1 MDTQERLKE
10 RVVEAVSAFQRDQM
24 SVSPES
30 VSVDFHSHCVVVTLQ
45 GASCPAE
52 RDYARE
58 RRGREM
64 LGRFYEELFNAT
76 KPALELAIAEIL
88 GRPVQRSRFTVDSES
103 GDGIILFT
111 LA

>member
-1 MDTQERLKE
+1 MDTQERLKQQ
-10 RVVEAVSAFQRDQM
+10 VVDAVGTFQRDQM

-30 VSVDFHSHCVVVTLQ
+30 VSVDFHAHCVVVTLQ

-58 RRGREM
+58 RRGREL

-76 KPALELAIAEIL
+76 KLALEMAITEIL
-88 GRPVQRSRFTVDSES
+88 GRPVRRSRLSVDPES
-103 GDGIILFT
+103 GDGVIMFS

>member
-1 MDTQERLKE
+1 MDKQERLKQQ
-10 RVVEAVSAFQRDQM
+10 VMDAVGTFQRNQM
-24 SVSPES
+24 LVSPES
-30 VSVDFHSHCVVVTLQ
+30 VSVDFHSHSVVVTLQ

-76 KPALELAIAEIL
+76 KLTLEMAITEIL
-88 GRPVQRSRFTVDSES
+88 GRPIRRSKLTVDAES
-103 GDGIILFT
+103 GDGVILFA